1 MKGLEERARER
12 ERERENWGRAM
23 AGGFFSAGGRIRELF
38 AKYGKVAIAV
48 HLSVSGISISAFYVA
63 IKNNVDV
70 EGVLNRIGLL
80 GKDEIEEAAHRERP
94 EVEKSDDVR
103 NSREAIKNEQYR
115 YGSFDGDVGTKNE
128 SMKKE
133 DAVVVV
139 VDDGDSDKNSNV
151 KKSALISG
159 GSALVLAILCNKAMF
174 PVRVPL
180 TFALT
185 PPVARF
191 LARRKLYNSG
201 IDKTQ

>member
-1 MKGLEERARER
+1 
-12 ERERENWGRAM
+12 M
-23 AGGFFSAGGRIRELF
+23 AGGIFSAGGRIRELF

-80 GKDEIEEAAHRERP
+80 GKDEIEEASHRERP
-94 EVEKSDDVR
+94 ELEKSDGVR
-103 NSREAIKNEQYR
+103 NPREATRSEHYR
-115 YGSFDGDVGTKNE
+115 YGGFDGDGDVRGKNE

-133 DAVVVV
+133 DVVVV
-139 VDDGDSDKNSNV
+139 VDDDDDGDSDKNSNV